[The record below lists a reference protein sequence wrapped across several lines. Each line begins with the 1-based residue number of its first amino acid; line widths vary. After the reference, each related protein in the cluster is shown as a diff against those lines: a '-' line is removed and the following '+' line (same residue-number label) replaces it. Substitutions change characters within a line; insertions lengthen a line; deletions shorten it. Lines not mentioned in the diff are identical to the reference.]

1 MTTPLPLPL
10 LPSSPMSFSDAIKK
24 AKVADAATAEA
35 EKVRDED
42 GQQGQATALQPSKT
56 QHAVPQR
63 DNEKGR
69 DAHAAAGRRAGEDED
84 EDEDEEVELPMP
96 GSFDFEDTTAV
107 LHVRVSSIH
116 SMRSV
121 YGNGRQKYCS
131 RFHRRRASGV
141 RENGRR

>member
-1 MTTPLPLPL
+1 LQ
-10 LPSSPMSFSDAIKK
+10 
-24 AKVADAATAEA
+24 ADAATAEA
-35 EKVRDED
+35 EEVRDED
-42 GQQGQATALQPSKT
+42 GQQARATALQLSKT
-56 QHAVPQR
+56 QDAVPQR
-63 DNEKGR
+63 DNEKGS
-69 DAHAAAGRRAGEDED
+69 DAPAAAARRAGED

-107 LHVRVSSIH
+107 LQVWVSSIH

-131 RFHRRRASGV
+131 WFHRHRASGV

>member
-1 MTTPLPLPL
+1 MLRQPRPRRCGMRMDNRCRRRR
-10 LPSSPMSFSDAIKK
+10 SSRARRSMPCP
-24 AKVADAATAEA
+24 E
-35 EKVRDED
+35 RDY
-42 GQQGQATALQPSKT
+42 
-56 QHAVPQR
+56 
-63 DNEKGR
+63 EKGS

-84 EDEDEEVELPMP
+84 EDEDEEVELPML
-96 GSFDFEDTTAV
+96 GSFDFEDMTAV

-131 RFHRRRASGV
+131 GFHRRRASGV

>member
-1 MTTPLPLPL
+1 ML
-10 LPSSPMSFSDAIKK
+10 LRQLRPKGCGMRMDNRRRRRRSGRARRNMPCPK
-24 AKVADAATAEA
+24 
-35 EKVRDED
+35 RDY
-42 GQQGQATALQPSKT
+42 
-56 QHAVPQR
+56 
-63 DNEKGR
+63 EKGS

-84 EDEDEEVELPMP
+84 EDEDEEVKLPMP

-116 SMRSV
+116 SMPSV

-131 RFHRRRASGV
+131 WFHWRRASEV

>member
-1 MTTPLPLPL
+1 MLRQPRPKRCGMRMDNRHRRRR
-10 LPSSPMSFSDAIKK
+10 SSRTRRSMPCPQCDHEKGSDAH
-24 AKVADAATAEA
+24 T
-35 EKVRDED
+35 
-42 GQQGQATALQPSKT
+42 
-56 QHAVPQR
+56 
-63 DNEKGR
+63 
-69 DAHAAAGRRAGEDED
+69 AAGKRAGED

-96 GSFDFEDTTAV
+96 GSFDFADTTAV

-131 RFHRRRASGV
+131 QFHRCRASGV